1 MTIQKM
7 RTLILGAKNEI
18 KDADRSFEVD
28 AAFLD
33 NYAHPMLVDAL
44 KEKFLAKLPSAE
56 KMVEL
61 EDCKHALEALRDTEE
76 VEAAGQNLID
86 EFDAALK
93 ILMNLAIGSGGSG
106 GHQHEATSSS
116 FYKSVLA
123 RSAFFF
129 SYEMEVKDKEDD
141 TVKLAKVGGTDAVK
155 ACFEQVKAKFDA
167 KEGEYLSQKP
177 IVKKLKAFQ
186 WVLDQG
192 QRDSIAEWIRL
203 MADEDNEGSVL
214 SIVPVK
220 EAQKW
225 MRQDDAAA
233 AKFRKSHR
241 DCQLAF
247 WSDTWYKT
255 LARLNNM

>member
-1 MTIQKM
+1 MGQEVQAVINM
-7 RTLILGAKNEI
+7 RP
-18 KDADRSFEVD
+18 R
-28 AAFLD
+28 
-33 NYAHPMLVDAL
+33 
-44 KEKFLAKLPSAE
+44 
-56 KMVEL
+56 
-61 EDCKHALEALRDTEE
+61 LRAST
-76 VEAAGQNLID
+76 
-86 EFDAALK
+86 
-93 ILMNLAIGSGGSG
+93 
-106 GHQHEATSSS
+106 
-116 FYKSVLA
+116 SVLA

-129 SYEMEVKDKEDD
+129 SYEMEVKDKGD

-155 ACFEQVKAKFDA
+155 ACFEEVKAQFDA
-167 KEGEYLSQKP
+167 KEGELLFQKP

-192 QRDSIAEWIRL
+192 QRDEIAEWIRL
-203 MADEDNEGSVL
+203 MADEDAEGSVL

-225 MRQDDAAA
+225 IRQEDADA

>member
-1 MTIQKM
+1 MTIHKM
-7 RTLILGAKNEI
+7 RQLILGGKNVI

-33 NYAHPMLVDAL
+33 NHAQAMLTDTL
-44 KEKFLAKLPSAE
+44 KEKFLAQMPSAE
-56 KMVEL
+56 KMVEI
-61 EDCKHALEALRDTEE
+61 EDCKHALEGLRETEE

-93 ILMNLAIGSGGSG
+93 LILNLSVGGSPTG
-106 GHQHEATSSS
+106 QQLGTSSI
-116 FYKSVLA
+116 FYKNVMA
-123 RSAFFF
+123 RSTFFF
-129 SYEMEVKDKEDD
+129 SYQMEVKDGDD
-141 TVKLAKVGGTDAVK
+141 TMKLAKFGGTDAVK
-155 ACFEQVKAKFDA
+155 ACFEQTKAKFDA
-167 KEGEYLSQKP
+167 KGGELLAQRGT
-177 IVKKLKAFQ
+177 VKRLKAFQ
-186 WVLDQG
+186 WVLDST
-192 QRDSIAEWIRL
+192 QRAEIANWIKL
-203 MADEDNEGSVL
+203 MADEDAESSVL
-214 SIVPVK
+214 AIVPLK

-225 MRQDDAAA
+225 ILPDDADA

>member
-7 RTLILGAKNEI
+7 RTLIVGAKNEI

-33 NYAHPMLVDAL
+33 NYAPAMLIDTL
-44 KEKFLAKLPSAE
+44 KEKFLAEMPSAE

-76 VEAAGQNLID
+76 VEAAGQSLMD

-106 GHQHEATSSS
+106 GHQHETTSSS

-129 SYEMEVKDKEDD
+129 SYEMEVTEEDD
-141 TVKLAKVGGTDAVK
+141 SVKLAKYGGTDAVK
-155 ACFEQVKAKFDA
+155 KCFEQVKAKFDA
-167 KEGEYLSQKP
+167 KEGEYLSQRP

-186 WVLDQG
+186 
-192 QRDSIAEWIRL
+192 
-203 MADEDNEGSVL
+203 
-214 SIVPVK
+214 
-220 EAQKW
+220 
-225 MRQDDAAA
+225 
-233 AKFRKSHR
+233 
-241 DCQLAF
+241 
-247 WSDTWYKT
+247 
-255 LARLNNM
+255 